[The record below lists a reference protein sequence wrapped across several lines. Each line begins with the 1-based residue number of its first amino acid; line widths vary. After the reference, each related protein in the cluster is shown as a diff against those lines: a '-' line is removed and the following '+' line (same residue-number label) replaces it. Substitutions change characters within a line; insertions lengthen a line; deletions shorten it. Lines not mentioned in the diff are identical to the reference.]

1 MLWFGAAGLLSLL
14 LLWVRPR
21 RPSRR
26 EVIAG
31 LLAFAAL
38 WLGAGLLGH
47 VVWLPW
53 LLIPRRL
60 LLWPLG
66 ALLMLP
72 WFMAAGQVMQSAGR
86 AGRAGWWVVQSV
98 VVALGLLL
106 AVWLSAELGVLVL
119 MVPAVPLL
127 VGLHAAAA
135 GSYRG
140 SAPYAL
146 SGALW
151 VSWAFLAIFPL
162 Q

>member
-1 MLWFGAAGLLSLL
+1 
-14 LLWVRPR
+14 
-21 RPSRR
+21 
-26 EVIAG
+26 VIAG
-31 LLAFAAL
+31 LLAFSAL

-47 VVWLPW
+47 IVWLPW

-66 ALLMLP
+66 ALLLFP
-72 WFMAAGQVMQSAGR
+72 WFVAAGQVMQSAGL
-86 AGRAGWWVVQSV
+86 AGRVGWWLAQSV

-106 AVWLSAELGVLVL
+106 AVRLSPELGVLVL
-119 MVPAVPLL
+119 MIPAVPLL
-127 VGLHAAAA
+127 LGLHAVAA

-140 SAPYAL
+140 SWPYAL
-146 SGALW
+146 SAALW